1 MPQVESRLEAGVV
14 PGEQALV
21 EAARLGD
28 RGAFEEIVRRN
39 GASMYRYARRMLRD
53 SGDAQEAVQDAFV
66 AAWQGLESYQGRS
79 SLTTWLLRLT
89 VHKSIDLARRSRASP
104 VDDRMLSTVA
114 AGPASDPLVH
124 ATQGELLAELELALA
139 ELPYRQRAC
148 WVLVEVDGLSPSE
161 VGEVVG
167 LSPGAVRG
175 QLHRARSNL
184 ERRMQRWR

>member
-1 MPQVESRLEAGVV
+1 MSRVGARSQGAVV

-28 RGAFEEIVRRN
+28 RGAFEEIVRRY
-39 GASMYRYARRMLRD
+39 GASMYRYARRMVRD
-53 SGDAQEAVQDAFV
+53 AGDAQEAVQDAFV

-79 SLTTWLLRLT
+79 SLNTWLLRLT
-89 VHKSIDLARRSRASP
+89 VHKSIDLARRSRATP
-104 VDDRMLSTVA
+104 ADDSVFSA
-114 AGPASDPLVH
+114 APAGPSSDPVAH
-124 ATQGELLAELELALA
+124 ATQAELLAELESALA

-148 WVLVEVDGLSPSE
+148 WVLVEVDGLSASE

-184 ERRMQRWR
+184 ERRMERWR